1 MQCKVVRGLQGK
13 GWDLQEVQDVC
24 TSTEVCMYVY
34 RWMRKAA
41 AAVGDERA
49 CVCVCL
55 SLGVCV
61 PVCLCACVPATA
73 SCLLFWSCRLAL
85 CPILPWRIRQC
96 KFASPGARTAVG
108 EDDVTPM
115 VSLGCWVK
123 PGKTNLNF
131 LAP

>member
-1 MQCKVVRGLQGK
+1 MYEYGCMY
-13 GWDLQEVQDVC
+13 
-24 TSTEVCMYVY
+24 VCMYIDGCG
-34 RWMRKAA
+34 RRRRRREMREHVSVSPSAS
-41 AAVGDERA
+41 V
-49 CVCVCL
+49 
-55 SLGVCV
+55 S
-61 PVCLCACVPATA
+61 LCACLPATA

-85 CPILPWRIRQC
+85 CPTLPWRIRQC
-96 KFASPGARTAVG
+96 KFASPTGARTAVG